1 MSNMAQVAQGICIA
15 VLLLAGLAGRADAET
30 CDLPGGL
37 AFHRPAR
44 GAVTAGFGIQKHPV
58 LQVDRMHTGADF
70 AAPVGEPVY
79 AAAAG
84 RVIKADR
91 AGELGNLII
100 IAHKD
105 GLETRYAHL
114 QRFVV
119 SEGQCVTGGQAIGSA
134 GTTGLSVTP
143 HLHFEVH
150 RDGEAIDP
158 TPYIM
163 PAR

>member
-1 MSNMAQVAQGICIA
+1 MSHMAHVAKAFGSTL
-15 VLLLAGLAGRADAET
+15 LLLAGFAGTACAQT

-58 LQVDRMHTGADF
+58 LQVDRMHAGADF
-70 AAPVGEPVY
+70 AVPLGEPVY

-84 RVIKADR
+84 RVTKAAR
-91 AGELGNLII
+91 MGEFGNVVI

-114 QRFVV
+114 QRNTVT
-119 SEGQCVTGGQAIGSA
+119 EGQCVTGGQVIGQA
-134 GTTGLSVTP
+134 GTTGLSVSP
-143 HLHFEVH
+143 HLHFEVY
-150 RDGEAIDP
+150 RDGDAIDP
-158 TPYIM
+158 TPFIM